1 MTSLITVLAL
11 FAFGLTWLSYIAV
24 NRVAVGAVRFLIV
37 NVIRKPAPH
46 QPSALPFGTRSA

>member
-46 QPSALPFGTRSA
+46 QPSALPFGARSA